1 MQDGESSTGIE
12 EFLSE
17 WVAECSSEAAAVAS
31 LDFSALMGV
40 AGPRDGVHRPV
51 LLDVAATRPARNAR
65 TRSRATLPRGG
76 RSRAAAQPVGVVDL
90 LPASEAGGGTA
101 TTGASVAEL
110 EDALE
115 VRHGAIEKPASR
127 WHHRPKRAV
136 RDAAAASSCASPTVL
151 GS

>member
-51 LLDVAATRPARNAR
+51 LLDAAAARPVGSAR
-65 TRSRATLPRGG
+65 TRSR
-76 RSRAAAQPVGVVDL
+76 V
-90 LPASEAGGGTA
+90 
-101 TTGASVAEL
+101 
-110 EDALE
+110 
-115 VRHGAIEKPASR
+115 
-127 WHHRPKRAV
+127 
-136 RDAAAASSCASPTVL
+136 
-151 GS
+151 